1 MAAIISEKFRIF
13 NAKQFLESLS
23 EGSSDSD
30 INRSRMYFFVGRPQQ
45 WRTYLEIYG
54 VSSTNFSV
62 GETITVSSGSL
73 SGIVAAVHPNCLLL
87 SSVSSTATVTAGAT
101 VTGSTSTA
109 TAKAG
114 VYRFATE
121 DVPAAIADF
130 DNQEEKFDLFDEMI
144 AYKRINSANARHV
157 IRRINWQPSIT
168 YDMWRPDYNSQKLTA
183 SGQSS
188 LFSSS
193 TRYAV
198 LTNNYEVFTCIFN
211 GTSSTNLSG
220 VSSTYV
226 PSTTPSAGEGSYSSG
241 LYKEPADG
249 SGFINYIWK
258 YMYTIPTDDVIKFL
272 SSDFMPVVLNSTV
285 QSGAVDGAIGAVIV
299 KDIGANLPTSAT
311 LYAAILGDGTGG
323 KVRITTNSSGALT
336 GAFVEAAGSGYTY
349 ANVILKS
356 GFLFTNTA
364 LSTAATVGGTAKG
377 SVEVVIPPQGGY
389 GADPVMELNSKRIM
403 TNIRLTY
410 AEGSGDF
417 PVDNDFR
424 RIGILQ
430 DPLQYGSSNYYSGDT
445 ATGLYAIKI
454 TAATGNY
461 IPDEEITQTISGA
474 ISKGKVV
481 SWVLDNASTT
491 TGVLKYIQLPDIH
504 THNGVVVP
512 FKATAAQP
520 IVGVS
525 SGISGT
531 VQVAFTGALLGATFA
546 TGVDSTNPANGGLA
560 LPEIKNNSGELIYI
574 ENRRPITREPDQIE
588 DIKLVIEF

>member
-23 EGSSDSD
+23 EGSGDSD
-30 INRSRMYFFVGRPQQ
+30 ANRSRMYFFVGRPQQ
-45 WRTYLEIYG
+45 WKTYLEIYG

-62 GETITVSSGSL
+62 GETITLSSGTLTGTVSE
-73 SGIVAAVHPNCLLL
+73 VYPNSLLL
-87 SSVSSTATVTAGAT
+87 TGVSASATVTAGAT
-101 VTGSTSTA
+101 VTGGTSTA

-121 DVPAAIADF
+121 DVPAALADF
-130 DNQEEKFDLFDEMI
+130 DNQEEKFGLYDEMI

-157 IRRINWQPSIT
+157 IRRVNWATGIT
-168 YDMWRPDYNSQKLTA
+168 YDMWRPDYNSQKQTA
-183 SGQSS
+183 TSQSS
-188 LFSSS
+188 LASSDAK
-193 TRYAV
+193 YAV
-198 LTNNYEVFTCIFN
+198 LNATAYEVFTCLYN
-211 GTSSTNLSG
+211 GTSSTNPSG
-220 VSSTYV
+220 VASTYV
-226 PSTTPSAGEGSYSSG
+226 PSTNPVSGEGTYASG
-241 LYKEPADG
+241 IYTEP
-249 SGFINYIWK
+249 SGNYVWK
-258 YMYTIPTDDVIKFL
+258 YIYTIPTDDVIKFL

-285 QSGAVDGAIGAVIV
+285 QSGAVDGAIGAVIL

-336 GAFVEAAGSGYTY
+336 GAFVEAAGTGYTY

-364 LSTAATVGGTAKG
+364 LSAAATVGATAKG

-430 DPLQYGSSNYYSGDT
+430 DPLQYGSSNYYSSDT

-461 IPDEEITQTISGA
+461 IVDEEITQTIGGV

-481 SWVLDNASTT
+481 SWVLDTGSTT
-491 TGVLKYIQLPDIH
+491 AGVLKYIQLPDIH
-504 THNGVVVP
+504 THEGVVVS
-512 FKATAAQP
+512 FKATASQP
-520 IVGVS
+520 IVGGS

-531 VQVAFTGALLGATFA
+531 VQVAFTGALLGSTFA
-546 TGVDSTNPANGGLA
+546 TGVDSANPSNGGLA
-560 LPEIKNNSGELIYI
+560 LPEIKSNSGELIYI
-574 ENRRPITREPDQIE
+574 ENRRLITRAPDQIE

>member
-23 EGSSDSD
+23 EGSGDSD
-30 INRSRMYFFVGRPQQ
+30 ANRSRMYFFVGRPQQ
-45 WRTYLEIYG
+45 WKTYLEIYG
-54 VSSTNFSV
+54 VSSINFSV
-62 GETITVSSGSL
+62 GETISVGSVSTGTVSE
-73 SGIVAAVHPNCLLL
+73 VYPNSLLL
-87 SSVSSTATVTAGAT
+87 TGVSPSATVTAGAT
-101 VTGSTSTA
+101 VNGVTSGA

-121 DVPAAIADF
+121 DVPAALADF
-130 DNQEEKFDLFDEMI
+130 DNQEEKFALYDEMI

-157 IRRINWQPSIT
+157 IRRVNWATGIT
-168 YDMWRPDYNSQKLTA
+168 YDMWRPDYSSQKQTA
-183 SGQSS
+183 TSQSS
-188 LFSSS
+188 LASSDAK
-193 TRYAV
+193 YAV
-198 LTNNYEVFTCIFN
+198 LNATTYEVFTCLYN
-211 GTSSTNLSG
+211 GTSSANPSG
-220 VSSTYV
+220 VASAYV
-226 PSTTPSAGEGSYSSG
+226 PATQPTNGTYANGIYTEG
-241 LYKEPADG
+241 
-249 SGFINYIWK
+249 NYVWK

-272 SSDFMPVVLNSTV
+272 SSDFMPVVLNSNV
-285 QSGAVDGAIGAVIV
+285 QNGAVDGAIGAVIL
-299 KDIGANLPTSAT
+299 KDTGANLPTSAT
-311 LYAAILGDGTGG
+311 LYAAIRGDGANG
-323 KVRITTNSSGALT
+323 KVKLTTTSGGVLST
-336 GAFVEAAGSGYTY
+336 VVVEAAGSGYTY

-356 GFLFTNTA
+356 NFLFTDTA
-364 LSTAATVGGTAKG
+364 LTIPATVGGTATG

-389 GADPVMELNSKRIM
+389 GADPIMELNSKRIM

-430 DPLQYGSSNYYSGDT
+430 DPLQYGSSNYYSSDT

-461 IPDEEITQTISGA
+461 IVDEEITQTIDSV

-481 SWVLDNASTT
+481 SWILDAGSTT
-491 TGVLKYIQLPDIH
+491 LPYTGVLKYIQLPDIH

-512 FKATAAQP
+512 FKAISTP
-520 IVGVS
+520 NSIVGVS
-525 SGISGT
+525 SGNSGT
-531 VQVAFTGALLGATFA
+531 VQVNFSTALLGSTFA
-546 TGVDSTNPANGGLA
+546 VGVDSTNASNGGLA

-574 ENRRPITREPDQIE
+574 ENRRLITRAPDQIE